1 MNLITSRTLWATSLL
16 LASFASHAGSNGYKM
31 VVIAEDVLA
40 APIQAGA
47 LTTAF
52 SAATMQQ
59 AQDPYAR
66 QMNLCVAYS
75 KEGDIS
81 KAKDACH
88 KAVTLVRQSGKR
100 PAELQRELRSY
111 AYSNRGVA
119 RLLSGDNI
127 GALADFQRANDI
139 EASAVSQHNLSKL
152 TAKIN
157 DSTPLI
163 ASGASVAALE

>member
-31 VVIAEDVLA
+31 VVIAEDALA

-47 LTTAF
+47 LTTAI
-52 SAATMQQ
+52 SAATTQQ

-75 KEGDIS
+75 KEGNID

-111 AYSNRGVA
+111 AYSNRGVV

-127 GALADFQRANDI
+127 GALADFQRAHDI
-139 EASAVSQHNLSKL
+139 EASVISQHNLGKL
-152 TAKIN
+152 TAKLN
-157 DSTPLI
+157 DKTLLI
-163 ASGASVAALE
+163 ASSNGAAAPE

>member
-1 MNLITSRTLWATSLL
+1 MNLTTSRTLWATSLL

-31 VVIAEDVLA
+31 VVIAEDALA
-40 APIQAGA
+40 ASIQAGT
-47 LTTAF
+47 LTTAL
-52 SAATMQQ
+52 SAATTQQ
-59 AQDPYAR
+59 AADPYAR

-75 KEGDIS
+75 KEGDID
-81 KAKDACH
+81 KANNACH

-100 PAELQRELRSY
+100 PADLQRELRSY

-119 RLLSGDNI
+119 KMLGGDNT
-127 GALADFQRANDI
+127 GALADFQRAHAL

-157 DSTPLI
+157 DKSPMMAADGSI
-163 ASGASVAALE
+163 AAPE

>member
-31 VVIAEDVLA
+31 VVIAEDALA
-40 APIQAGA
+40 APIQAGT
-47 LTTAF
+47 LTTAL
-52 SAATMQQ
+52 SAAATQQ
-59 AQDPYAR
+59 VPDPYAR

-75 KEGDIS
+75 KEGDID

-88 KAVTLVRQSGKR
+88 KAVTLVRQSSKR

-139 EASAVSQHNLSKL
+139 EASVISQHNLGKL

-157 DSTPLI
+157 DKTLLI
-163 ASGASVAALE
+163 ASSSNVAAPE

>member
-1 MNLITSRTLWATSLL
+1 MNLTISRALWATSLL

-31 VVIAEDVLA
+31 VVIAEDALA
-40 APIQAGA
+40 APIQAGT

-52 SAATMQQ
+52 STAATQQ
-59 AQDPYAR
+59 APDPYAR

-75 KEGDIS
+75 KEGDMN

-111 AYSNRGVA
+111 AYSNRGVV

-127 GALADFQRANDI
+127 GALADFQRAHAI
-139 EASAVSQHNLSKL
+139 EASVISRHNLGKI

-157 DSTPLI
+157 DKTPLI
-163 ASGASVAALE
+163 ASNSSVAAPK

>member
-31 VVIAEDVLA
+31 VVIAEDALA
-40 APIQAGA
+40 APIQAGT
-47 LTTAF
+47 LTTAL
-52 SAATMQQ
+52 SAATTQQ

-75 KEGDIS
+75 KEGNID

-111 AYSNRGVA
+111 AYSNRGVV

-127 GALADFQRANDI
+127 GALADFQRAHDI
-139 EASAVSQHNLSKL
+139 EASVISQHNLGKL
-152 TAKIN
+152 TAKLN
-157 DSTPLI
+157 DKTLLI
-163 ASGASVAALE
+163 ASSNGAAAPE